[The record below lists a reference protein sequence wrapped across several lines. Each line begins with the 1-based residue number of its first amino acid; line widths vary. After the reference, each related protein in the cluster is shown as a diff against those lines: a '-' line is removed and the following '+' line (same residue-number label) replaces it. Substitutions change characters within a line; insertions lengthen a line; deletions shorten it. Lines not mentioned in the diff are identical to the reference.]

1 MKRTFATIC
10 AVFLLLIGNGAFL
23 PRPVTAQTPSYLRV
37 VKEGV
42 VLYRTPVS
50 HYDFALFLLPNS
62 YYLRTVEK
70 EGSYYLVEYQ
80 DGEEGFPKIYGYV
93 ECAALSDEYQ
103 TPSAP
108 LFPKEVLTVIKS
120 TYVYTQA
127 SENADLLATALD
139 GQTVRLYGKFYS
151 KNGERLFYYVRFGQ
165 VMGYL
170 PAENCTAP
178 SGEPHPDAILTPS
191 VDLPVQGEL
200 NPAPSQGIPVTV
212 SPSQRDVLQIVLVIA
227 VTLSILVI
235 VYAMFRPK
243 RPTPRFFEDEE
254 E

>member
-1 MKRTFATIC
+1 MKRAFA
-10 AVFLLLIGNGAFL
+10 AFFAAFL
-23 PRPVTAQTPSYLRV
+23 MVSCGIRLPPAMAQSPTYLRV
-37 VKEGV
+37 TTEGV

-50 HYDFALFLLPNS
+50 HYDFALFVLPNS

-93 ECAALSDEYQ
+93 ECTALSDEYQ
-103 TPSAP
+103 TPAAP
-108 LFPKEVLTVIKS
+108 LYPKEVLTIIKS

-127 SENADLLATALD
+127 SISADLLATALD

-165 VMGYL
+165 VMGYV

-178 SGEPHPDAILTPS
+178 SGALHPDILITPS
-191 VDLPVQGEL
+191 VDLPVQGEIS
-200 NPAPSQGIPVTV
+200 PAPSGDSLLTAPPTQT
-212 SPSQRDVLQIVLVIA
+212 DVLQIVLIIA

-235 VYAMFRPK
+235 VYTMFRPK
-243 RPTPRFFEDEE
+243 RPAPRFFEDEE